1 MYWLFPSINPYIS
14 RLQIFHK
21 EDSYDYDFDDFEHLN
36 NPNENETNRE
46 SCTTINVLPSSKNI
60 TNIIDDNIFLDD
72 PNFVDNL
79 PKRTIS
85 NIFDYNKKKPDR
97 TKCYE
102 RLIILF
108 HSLTLVLCLIAYI
121 LAIKGSNSYYSDN
134 MPYILIGKIIVLGI
148 KRDENHTWERI
159 FKMRHTNNIT
169 DILYGCDERVT
180 KIVDDNTG
188 T

>member
-79 PKRTIS
+79 PKELLVI
-85 NIFDYNKKKPDR
+85 Y
-97 TKCYE
+97 
-102 RLIILF
+102 LIIIKKSQIEQNVMKDLLSF
-108 HSLTLVLCLIAYI
+108 FI
-121 LAIKGSNSYYSDN
+121 L
-134 MPYILIGKIIVLGI
+134 
-148 KRDENHTWERI
+148 
-159 FKMRHTNNIT
+159 
-169 DILYGCDERVT
+169 
-180 KIVDDNTG
+180 
-188 T
+188 

>member
-14 RLQIFHK
+14 CLQIFHK

-46 SCTTINVLPSSKNI
+46 SYTTINVLPSSKNI

-85 NIFDYNKKKPDR
+85 NIFDYNKKSQIEQNVMKD
-97 TKCYE
+97 
-102 RLIILF
+102 LLSFFIL
-108 HSLTLVLCLIAYI
+108 
-121 LAIKGSNSYYSDN
+121 
-134 MPYILIGKIIVLGI
+134 
-148 KRDENHTWERI
+148 
-159 FKMRHTNNIT
+159 
-169 DILYGCDERVT
+169 
-180 KIVDDNTG
+180 
-188 T
+188 

>member
-14 RLQIFHK
+14 RFQIFHK

-134 MPYILIGKIIVLGI
+134 MPFILIGKIIILGI
-148 KRDENHTWERI
+148 KRDENHTWETI